1 MLSIKFL
8 SDNFDVINDLFFNNE
23 LEKPKFKITHVK
35 GYLGQYECSYGKN
48 GELTKSIISISDMY
62 DRTDN
67 DIVNTLA
74 HEMIHLYIRQN
85 HIKDTRPHHGKVFYS
100 VADRLN
106 REGGFN
112 ISRTDSVDGCGFRN
126 KSNKVFYVGCY
137 YSGKNKKYFRFV
149 MNGNY
154 VDYYIKY
161 FERYPHHYVKPIIF
175 TSRDDKMFANY
186 TECRKSI
193 RGWYVDEFEYNY
205 HLETDDVIYQVKAN
219 KAA

>member
-1 MLSIKFL
+1 MLSIKML
-8 SDNFDVINDLFFNNE
+8 SDNFDVINELYFNNE
-23 LEKPKFKITHVK
+23 LQKPKFKITHVK
-35 GYLGQYECSYGKN
+35 SYLGLYECKYGTN
-48 GELTKSIISISDMY
+48 GELSMSVISISDMY

-137 YSGKNKKYFRFV
+137 YSAKSKRYFRFV